1 MASPSGGWGDTPQAM
16 RRQRYSVGSSILPAM
31 RYGLLFAAALVVR
44 LAMVPV
50 PGHNGDVSVMAGW
63 AGNLA
68 AYGPAT
74 FYERSVSVYPALLY
88 LLWPLGAAL
97 NGPPL
102 DVAIKALSI
111 PFDLCLGLVIALVTS
126 RLATPRAGFWA
137 AALYLFNPG
146 VLLAGPTWGQVDAA
160 GTLFFFLA
168 LVASAG
174 RRHALAGGLGML
186 ALLLKP
192 QFGLVLLPVL
202 TVAVVDAV
210 RLRHWRPPVVV
221 LGVATAVYVVAALPL
236 GLDPFRYADQLGS
249 VTNHLPDASLY
260 AMNPWGLLMGFET
273 PEGGFG
279 ILGGVLLVIGLG
291 LAVLPLVRRSDL
303 PTLLASGAF
312 VVFAFYFLPTRVH
325 ERYLFPAMA
334 VLAPLAV
341 TGLPKL
347 VAYLGL
353 SLGFAAAMLYALVVV
368 TPFGLPDALERPLLT
383 PFAVWTMG
391 IALMGYALA
400 WVAMYWRPPWTPW
413 ATRSTPEAAQ
423 T

>member
-1 MASPSGGWGDTPQAM
+1 M
-16 RRQRYSVGSSILPAM
+16 RF
-31 RYGLLFAAALVVR
+31 GLLFAAALVVR
-44 LAMVPV
+44 LILVPV
-50 PGHNGDVSVMAGW
+50 PGHNGDVSVMSGW
-63 AGNLA
+63 AANLA
-68 AYGPAT
+68 THGPTT

-88 LLWPLGAAL
+88 VLWPLGAAL

-111 PFDLCLGLVIALVTS
+111 PFDLCLGAVIVVVTGQI
-126 RLATPRAGFWA
+126 ATPRAAFWA
-137 AALYLFNPG
+137 AALYLFNPA

-160 GTLFFFLA
+160 GTLFFLLA

-174 RRHALAGGLGML
+174 RRHALAGGLGMM
-186 ALLLKP
+186 ALLMKP

-202 TVAVVDAV
+202 TVAAVDA
-210 RLRHWRPPVVV
+210 LRTRRWRPPIAV
-221 LGVATAVYVVAALPL
+221 LGVALVVYVVVALPL
-236 GLDPFRYADQLGS
+236 GLDPIRYADQLGS

-279 ILGGVLLVIGLG
+279 ILGAALLVIGLV
-291 LAVLPLVRRSDL
+291 LAVLPLLRRSDL
-303 PTLLASGAF
+303 PTLLACGAF

-341 TGLPKL
+341 TGLPRL

-353 SLGFAAAMLYALVVV
+353 TLAFAAAMLYALVVV
-368 TPFGLPDALERPLLT
+368 TPFGLPDAIEQPLLT

-391 IALMGYALA
+391 FALMAYAIA
-400 WVAMYWRPPWTPW
+400 WVAMYWRPPWGLQ
-413 ATRSTPEAAQ
+413 AAGPVAE
-423 T
+423 TIGT